1 MKTSASLLNI
11 RRIGLL
17 IAAAILGL
25 AATVLVK
32 AYVNKTIEKV
42 SGGELKARLFA
53 RKTMEEGSVIKQSDL
68 ISVDVPK
75 RYVHFRAVP
84 SEDKGLILGQK
95 IAATVRQGEAILWED
110 VALEESYSLSDYV
123 DVTERGLT
131 IRVDQTSSFNGM
143 IEPGDRVDVMGVLSE
158 QNVSG
163 GEATLQVLLQNA
175 FVLAVNDRIDRQTLL
190 SVGGSAQSSEDRRD
204 VSSVTLKVSPEDAA
218 MVLFAQN
225 QGQLF
230 LSLRNRSDIF
240 ISNIPPINTRM
251 FVDMLAAKED
261 SIGEGLPQ
269 EVDNYPV
276 IRRNAGTESSGY
288 YPGDKNIQRELKG
301 MDPYEFQDKAINV
314 KRQERNR

>member
-1 MKTSASLLNI
+1 MKTRASLLNI

-17 IAAAILGL
+17 LAAAILGL

-32 AYVNKTIEKV
+32 AYVNKTIEEV

-53 RKTMEEGSVIKQSDL
+53 RNTMPEGSIIKESDL
-68 ISVDVPK
+68 ISVEVPK

-84 SEDKGLILGQK
+84 SEDKSLILGQK
-95 IAATVRQGEAILWED
+95 IAATVNRGEALLWED

-131 IRVDQTSSFNGM
+131 VRVDQTSSFNGM

-158 QNVSG
+158 QNVG
-163 GEATLQVLLQNA
+163 GNESTLQVLLQNA

-190 SVGGSAQSSEDRRD
+190 SVGGSSQKAGEKMEVRT
-204 VSSVTLKVSPEDAA
+204 VTLKVSPEDAA
-218 MVLFAQN
+218 MILFAQN
-225 QGQLF
+225 QGQIF

-251 FVDMLAAKED
+251 FVDMVASKED
-261 SIGEGLPQ
+261 SLGDTLPQ
-269 EVDNYPV
+269 KVDNYPT
-276 IRRNAGTESSGY
+276 IRRDDSTENSGY
-288 YPGDKNIQRELKG
+288 YPGDKRIHRELKRI
-301 MDPYEFQDKAINV
+301 DPYEFQDKAINV
-314 KRQERNR
+314 KRKEKNR